1 MKINRKIIA
10 IFILTFFAL
19 GNSATFAETTE
30 QKVAQL
36 KEQIEQLQKQQEEY
50 RNTIA
55 QTEEQAR
62 TLKSQIKNIQTQ
74 ISSLQNQIQLTGKQI
89 DKTALEIGQTQE
101 NITETQTKI
110 DYQKSTVGELLLYL
124 SKRDNESLVGVLM
137 KNANL
142 SDYFNNAQ
150 YALTVNSKLLDL
162 IGTLKEEEEQLNDHK
177 GDLESKKNEL
187 QTLKASQSAQK
198 SALGGVQSEKNN
210 LLVATK
216 GQEAQYQ
223 KLLAQAE
230 QQEAA
235 FFSQLQELEDKV
247 IKGGLYIVHITATTP
262 LPKKGTKLFQLP
274 ETGARTTQ
282 GYGCTSYARCGSK
295 KGAYHGSPH
304 NGIDF
309 ASGIGTPIHAI
320 GDGEIIANGVNN
332 PGWGNWV
339 AVRHPNQNNLVSI
352 YAHMSSL
359 AFLQVGTQIKVGEI
373 LGFEGKTGKATGPHL
388 HLSLYKDFFTYTDSK
403 GVLYFNYF
411 EGSIN
416 PSDYL

>member
-1 MKINRKIIA
+1 MKYKVLTLCFLFVLLP
-10 IFILTFFAL
+10 IFSHA
-19 GNSATFAETTE
+19 SATDD
-30 QKVAQL
+30 KVAEL
-36 KEQIEQLQKQQEEY
+36 REQIEQLQKQQEIY

-55 QTEEQAR
+55 QTEEQAS
-62 TLKSQIKNIQTQ
+62 TLKAQIKNIQTQ
-74 ISSLQNQIQLTGKQI
+74 VNQLQNQIQLTGKQI
-89 DKTALEIGQTQE
+89 EKTSVEIDITQE
-101 NITETQTKI
+101 NIGETQKKI
-110 DYQKSTVGELLLYL
+110 NYQKDTIGQLLLYL

-142 SDYFNNAQ
+142 SDYFNEEQ
-150 YALTVNSKLLDL
+150 YALTINSKLLGLIDDL
-162 IGTLKEEEEQLNDHK
+162 KDAENQLNSHK
-177 GDLESKKNEL
+177 NSLVSKKSEL
-187 QTLKASQSAQK
+187 QTLRASQSAQK

-235 FFSQLQELEDKV
+235 FFSQLQELENKV
-247 IKGGLYIVHITATTP
+247 IKGGLYIVHVTATLP
-262 LPKKGTKLFQLP
+262 LPKKGTDIFKSP
-274 ETGARTTQ
+274 ETGARLTQ
-282 GYGCTSYARCGSK
+282 PYGCTKYARCGSK
-295 KGAYHGSPH
+295 RGPYHGSPH

-339 AVRHPNQNNLVSI
+339 AIKHPNQNNIVSL

-359 AFLQVGTQIKVGEI
+359 AFLQVGTQVSAGEI
-373 LGFEGKTGKATGPHL
+373 LGFEGKTGNVTGPHL
-388 HLSLYKDFFTYTDSK
+388 HLSMYKDFFTYTDSK
-403 GVLYFNYF
+403 GMLYFNYF
-411 EGSIN
+411 EGTIN
-416 PSDYL
+416 PADYL